1 MYEEI
6 EDCVKKFCQ
15 SLREY
20 TIKIIS
26 FETKRSDTINKRTT
40 GTKVSMKKL
49 KYATFAKKFAHEHI
63 NDKMIVKLNCCHYTV
78 KYSCVALSK
87 CYLISEVFHNGSN
100 YDYHF
105 IIKELA
111 KEFEGEFN
119 CEGENTEKYK
129 IFSVPVQK

>member
-6 EDCVKKFCQ
+6 EDCAKKFCQ

-20 TIKIIS
+20 PIKIIS
-26 FETKRSDTINKRTT
+26 FETKGSDTINKRTT

-63 NDKMIVKLNCCHYTV
+63 NDKMIVKLNCCHYTG
-78 KYSCVALSK
+78 KYRCVALSK
-87 CYLISEVFHNGSN
+87 CYLIFGIHNGSN

-111 KEFEGEFN
+111 KEFENLIAKERIL
-119 CEGENTEKYK
+119 ENTKSFQFQYK
-129 IFSVPVQK
+129 NK